1 MSGLSAWAYKMG
13 GNSVA
18 AGDAMNKAVKI
29 LWHDVT
35 TYSYSTLTDTYNG
48 GVKTDLSTAFELPYT
63 MFRGVEMYPGQKDS
77 AVTSDIK
84 LRKQSWFHGSPN
96 ISTNASGLAVDLD
109 YNRPNLVDKLGSE
122 NELLLASP
130 RASEWAP
137 RYLKPLLGSSY
148 STLVTRN
155 GTETPS
161 ALASSTRHRFVPPSS
176 TPTASSLRRSSAR
189 MPPAR
194 TPTASRRCLG
204 PNSA

>member
-48 GVKTDLSTAFELPYT
+48 GVKSDLSTAFELPYT

-96 ISTNASGLAVDLD
+96 ISTNASGGG
-109 YNRPNLVDKLGSE
+109 RPGLQPPQPRRQTRLGKRTSAG
-122 NELLLASP
+122 LASRLRVGPALPQAPTGFVLLHP
-130 RASEWAP
+130 RHAQWH
-137 RYLKPLLGSSY
+137 
-148 STLVTRN
+148 RN
-155 GTETPS
+155 P
-161 ALASSTRHRFVPPSS
+161 
-176 TPTASSLRRSSAR
+176 
-189 MPPAR
+189 
-194 TPTASRRCLG
+194 
-204 PNSA
+204 